1 MHWFKAL
8 SPLLFLGKNCKN
20 YSQLDKNRHNDNEQH
35 HHQAYIETSQQRW
48 QYARLEI
55 IFMEDGEGGGGE
67 FVKTLG
73 CCVDAVVTRKF
84 GFMKWVENVNWPF
97 YQYFFKADVLIV
109 SPGSERRAN
118 SLETLCSGWFTFFAK
133 SIKPK
138 YWEIFRL
145 GWWLT
150 NFISLKKLILSQ

>member
-55 IFMEDGEGGGGE
+55 IFMEDGEGGGGG
-67 FVKTLG
+67 VCK
-73 CCVDAVVTRKF
+73 DTRVLRRCGGNKKIWF
-84 GFMKWVENVNWPF
+84 HEVSWKCKLAFLSI
-97 YQYFFKADVLIV
+97 FFQSYVLIV
-109 SPGSERRAN
+109 SPGLERRAN
-118 SLETLCSGWFTFFAK
+118 SLETLCSGWFTFFTK

-150 NFISLKKLILSQ
+150 NFLSLKKLILSQ